1 MIGSKST
8 QALDDMRLLCDTHGT
23 KAFKKEIEQ
32 RSRSH
37 TVEIPG
43 MREIMKIFCKAIA
56 YSQSARS
63 SLVTELVDNPVF
75 CEAFDNFEPE
85 RLAERRPDDVE
96 YDYVPG

>member
-1 MIGSKST
+1 MNSSKST